1 MKRVLILAFAAVLV
15 TAGTVSA
22 QTPAPKAPATPQA
35 TPATQTAV
43 GPNFV
48 DADGD
53 GICDLRQARAAQGAT
68 ARGGRAGRGGYGP
81 GNGTGHQGI
90 GPRDG
95 TGFGAVAGAGTGTGV
110 CDGTGPK
117 GRGRRGGRG

>member
-1 MKRVLILAFAAVLV
+1 MTRNLILTLALTVGLGVA
-15 TAGTVSA
+15 VSA
-22 QTPAPKAPATPQA
+22 QTPAPGAPPG
-35 TPATQTAV
+35 PARTTV

-53 GICDLRQARAAQGAT
+53 GICDLYQQ
-68 ARGGRAGRGGYGP
+68 RAGSGQRMGRGYGP
-81 GNGTGHQGI
+81 GNGTGNRGL

-95 TGFGAVAGAGTGTGV
+95 TGYGPGAASGN

-117 GRGRRGGRG
+117 GQRRGNGPRR

>member
-1 MKRVLILAFAAVLV
+1 MTRILILVLALVVGLGAA
-15 TAGTVSA
+15 ASA
-22 QTPAPKAPATPQA
+22 QTPAPTAPPG
-35 TPATQTAV
+35 PAGTRV

-53 GICDLRQARAAQGAT
+53 GICDLYQQRAASGQ
-68 ARGGRAGRGGYGP
+68 RMGRGYGP
-81 GNGTGHQGI
+81 GNGTGNRGM

-95 TGFGAVAGAGTGTGV
+95 TGYGPGGASGN

-117 GRGRRGGRG
+117 GLRRGHGPRR